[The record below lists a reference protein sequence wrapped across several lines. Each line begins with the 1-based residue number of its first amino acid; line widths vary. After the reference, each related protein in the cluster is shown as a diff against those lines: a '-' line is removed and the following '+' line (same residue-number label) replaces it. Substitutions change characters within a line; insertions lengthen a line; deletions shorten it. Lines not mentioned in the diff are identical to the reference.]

1 MKLDYQ
7 EDSLQDILEKV
18 LRNFKEFFTGLDATK
33 KMAFVAVSFLIIAA
47 MASMVIWA
55 SKTRY
60 DVLYTDLNKD
70 DAHKIALIL
79 EEKKIP
85 YQTSDE
91 GKTISIPQDLVG
103 VWRLEIAKLG
113 TNFSGTVGYE
123 VFDKQSF
130 GTTSF
135 VQKVNKQRALEGEL
149 VKSIMYIQGV
159 KRSRVH
165 ITIPEQ
171 SPFVSEKK
179 PPSASVVLELNPGV
193 VLTSAEIKGVASLV
207 SSSVE
212 GMRADD
218 VVILDARGKKL
229 SENIGD
235 SMTANT
241 ANQLALSQ
249 QINQKYEAQIEEIL
263 GKVVGDGKVVAKVTV
278 EMDFTEAVSTE
289 TSYDNENAA
298 VLSEVRNA
306 QSVEGSRPTTNGI
319 AGARSNLP
327 GEEGQAETPT
337 IKNNVNKELTTRNF
351 NVPTKV
357 THSKRPTA
365 AVKAVSAAVMI
376 DGKRV
381 PLLDENGAPQFD
393 KAGKPVMQYEKW
405 SQADLENF
413 SQIVSS
419 TIGISA
425 KRGDKLVIKNM
436 EFAREDMTLADA
448 MIKEQANRELIK
460 NIVKYLAVG
469 LTISLFFF
477 LVVRPFIQWITDNT
491 IETVE
496 DFLPRTLEE
505 LEKVQENQKLP
516 GLEDAL
522 PQIEEKLNPE
532 KVEGNMLREKII
544 ALVEANPVKAA
555 QIVHEMIHST
565 ESDKQIA

>member
-1 MKLDYQ
+1 M
-7 EDSLQDILEKV
+7 QDILEKTY
-18 LRNFKEFFTGLDATK
+18 RNFTEFYSGLDITK
-33 KMAFVAVSFLIIAA
+33 KIGFIIVACMIL
-47 MASMVIWA
+47 ASMAGIVVWA

-60 DVLYTDLNKD
+60 DVLYTDLNKED
-70 DAHKIALIL
+70 GRKIAVLL

-85 YQTSDE
+85 YQFSDD
-91 GKTISIPQDLVG
+91 GKTISIPEDLVG

-113 TNFSGTVGYE
+113 TSFSGTVGYE

-130 GTTSF
+130 GTTSY

-159 KRSRVH
+159 KRARVH
-165 ITIPEQ
+165 ISIPES
-171 SPFVSEKK
+171 SPFVAEKK
-179 PPSASVVLELNPGV
+179 APSASVVLELNPGV
-193 VLTSAEIKGVASLV
+193 SLTPAEIKGVASLV
-207 SSSVE
+207 ASSVE
-212 GMRADD
+212 EMRVEN
-218 VVILDARGKKL
+218 VVILDDRGKKL

-235 SMTANT
+235 ALTATTANR
-241 ANQLALSQ
+241 LALEAQ
-249 QINQKYEAQIEEIL
+249 LNQKYERQIEEIL

-278 EMDFTEAVSTE
+278 DLDYTEAVSTE

-298 VLSEVRNA
+298 VVSEVKNT
-306 QSVEGSRPTTNGI
+306 QNLDGSRPSPQGI

-327 GEEGQAETPT
+327 GEEPQPGVAET
-337 IKNNVNKELTTRNF
+337 KNNVKKELTTRNF

-357 THSKRPTA
+357 TQSKKPA
-365 AVKAVSAAVMI
+365 ATVKTVSAAVMI

-381 PLLDENGAPQFD
+381 PVLGEDGQVQLDKNGN
-393 KAGKPVMQYEKW
+393 PVMKYEKW
-405 SQADLENF
+405 SEADLANF
-413 SQIVSS
+413 SQIVAS
-419 TIGISA
+419 TLGTSD

-436 EFAREDMTLADA
+436 EFAREDMSVADA
-448 MIKEQANRELIK
+448 MLKEQANRELIR

-477 LVVRPFIQWITDNT
+477 LVVRPFIQWVTDNT

-505 LEKVQENQKLP
+505 LEKVQANQKLP

-532 KVEGNMLREKII
+532 KIEGNMLREKII
-544 ALVEANPVKAA
+544 ALVENNPGKAA
-555 QIVHEMIHST
+555 QIIHEMIHTS
-565 ESDKQIA
+565 ESNSKIA

>member
-1 MKLDYQ
+1 M
-7 EDSLQDILEKV
+7 QDILEKIF
-18 LRNFKEFFTGLDATK
+18 RNFKEFFLGLDTTKRIGVIVITAMIVTAMGGVIVWAT
-33 KMAFVAVSFLIIAA
+33 
-47 MASMVIWA
+47 
-55 SKTRY
+55 KTRY
-60 DVLYTDLNKD
+60 DVLYTDLNKED
-70 DAHKIALIL
+70 SRKIAILL

-85 YQTSDE
+85 YQFSDD
-91 GKTISIPQDLVG
+91 GKTISIPEDLVG

-113 TNFSGTVGYE
+113 TSFSGTVGYE

-149 VKSIMYIQGV
+149 VKTITYIQGV
-159 KRSRVH
+159 KRARVH
-165 ITIPEQ
+165 ISVPES
-171 SPFVSEKK
+171 SPFVAEKK
-179 PPSASVVLELNPGV
+179 APSASVVLELNTGV
-193 VLTSAEIKGVASLV
+193 SLTPAEIKGIASLV
-207 SSSVE
+207 ASSVE
-212 GMRADD
+212 EMRSEN
-218 VVILDARGKKL
+218 VVILDDRGKKL

-235 SMTANT
+235 AMTANT
-241 ANQLALSQ
+241 ANRLALEAQ
-249 QINQKYEAQIEEIL
+249 LNQKYERQIEDIL

-278 EMDFTEAVSTE
+278 DLDYTEAVSTE
-289 TSYDNENAA
+289 TKYDNENAA
-298 VLSEVRNA
+298 VVSEVKNS
-306 QSVEGSRPTTNGI
+306 QNLNGSRPSPQGI

-327 GEEGQAETPT
+327 GEEPQPGVAET
-337 IKNNVNKELTTRNF
+337 KNNVVKELVTRNL
-351 NVPTKV
+351 NVPTTV
-357 THSKRPTA
+357 TQSKKPA
-365 AVKAVSAAVMI
+365 ATVKNISAAVMI

-381 PLLDENGAPQFD
+381 AVIGENGEVSLD
-393 KAGKPVMQYEKW
+393 KNGNAIMKYEKW
-405 SQADLENF
+405 SEADLQNF

-419 TIGISA
+419 TLGITD

-436 EFAREDMTLADA
+436 EFAREDLSVADA
-448 MIKEQANRELIK
+448 MLKEQANRDLIK

-505 LEKVQENQKLP
+505 LEKVQANQRLP

-532 KVEGNMLREKII
+532 KIEGNMLREKII
-544 ALVEANPVKAA
+544 ALVENNPGKAA
-555 QIVHEMIHST
+555 QIIHEMIHSN